1 MDISK
6 AHRGFLDGDY
16 VFMLYA
22 WSPNWKLNAVGRDRY
37 ELYTRRSFDGGVSW
51 TTTPADGLASDG
63 VTPYGGD
70 GTTTCETWRDGADS
84 TTDSHICTEYAAA
97 DPEQS
102 RNVTQHIS
110 MRITTLDPRYTPT
123 IASMPTE
130 GDLDWA
136 IYEPLDPTDIRR
148 PDRNFVVFETG
159 DNTTVAVG
167 EAEPLNL
174 DYGRA
179 VNFGDDFT
187 VWAEETDLSVCYP
200 NDPHSDVTNPLDP
213 APWAEGTGFCNEFDP
228 LEGFPLSLSEEAS
241 ITSSAAG
248 DFLYGTWGQFN
259 VDEFGEFI
267 DGDVMFRRVWF
278 LDDYIPTNAWTKGN
292 Q

>member
-1 MDISK
+1 M
-6 AHRGFLDGDY
+6 
-16 VFMLYA
+16 
-22 WSPNWKLNAVGRDRY
+22 
-37 ELYTRRSFDGGVSW
+37 
-51 TTTPADGLASDG
+51 
-63 VTPYGGD
+63 
-70 GTTTCETWRDGADS
+70 
-84 TTDSHICTEYAAA
+84 
-97 DPEQS
+97 
-102 RNVTQHIS
+102 TQHQS

-130 GDLDWA
+130 GDLEWA
-136 IYEPLDPTDIRR
+136 IYVPLDPTDIRR
-148 PDRNFVVFETG
+148 PDRNFVVYETG

-179 VNFGDDFT
+179 INFGDDFT

-200 NDPHSDVTNPLDP
+200 NTNYDALDP

-228 LEGFPLSLSEEAS
+228 LEGFPDALSEEAS
-241 ITSSAAG
+241 VTSSAAG

-259 VDEFGEFI
+259 VDEAGEFV
-267 DGDVMFRRVWF
+267 DGDVIFRRVWY

>member
-6 AHRGFLDGDY
+6 AHRGFLDGDF
-16 VFMLYA
+16 VFLLYA
-22 WSPNWKLNAVGRDRY
+22 WSPNWKLNAVGTDRY

-51 TTTPADGLASDG
+51 TTTPTSFDASDG
-63 VTPYGGD
+63 VTYNLGD

-84 TTDSHICTEYAAA
+84 TTDSHICTAYGAGA
-97 DPEQS
+97 PEQS
-102 RNVTQHIS
+102 RNVTQHLS

-130 GDLDWA
+130 GTIPWA
-136 IYEPLDPTDIRR
+136 LFTPLAPTDIRR
-148 PDRNFVVFETG
+148 PDRNFVVYETG

-179 VNFGDDFT
+179 INFGDDFV
-187 VWAEETDLSVCYP
+187 VWAEETDLASCYP
-200 NDPHSDVTNPLDP
+200 NANQDNLDP
-213 APWAEGTGFCNEFDP
+213 APWALGTGFCNEFDP
-228 LEGFPLSLSEEAS
+228 LEGFPDALSEEAS
-241 ITSSAAG
+241 VTSSAAG

-259 VDEFGEFI
+259 VDEAGEFV
-267 DGDVMFRRVWF
+267 DGDVIFRRVWY
-278 LDDYIPTNAWTKGN
+278 LDDYIPSNAWTKGN